1 MGVKHRTRLLRGEKP
16 CCTLTERR
24 TRADAFSAEDRK
36 LAHNFWASPLVLR
49 RTGNKKDSRVRK
61 HLGPNL
67 YVTHEKLILE
77 MTQTEAFLEFK
88 KNNPMGQRTFEK
100 CKPFFVIAPR
110 AQDGNSCCC
119 RIHVEMQMIFKTC
132 MDYRRKLCAQ
142 NADYENIKL
151 YERLSDIV
159 GDTLCSKDEKYH
171 NKACLS
177 RSCENCGV
185 DQLELLNKEL
195 DNTPDARKVKWQTL
209 EYVKMKLA
217 VGGQRN
223 RTWWAFPVSE
233 ELTQGVPLASVPCK
247 LATLT
252 TWAAPG

>member
-1 MGVKHRTRLLRGEKP
+1 
-16 CCTLTERR
+16 
-24 TRADAFSAEDRK
+24 
-36 LAHNFWASPLVLR
+36 
-49 RTGNKKDSRVRK
+49 
-61 HLGPNL
+61 
-67 YVTHEKLILE
+67 

-110 AQDGNSCCC
+110 AQDRNSCCC
-119 RIHVEMQMIFKTC
+119 KIHVEMRMIFKTC
-132 MDYRRKLCAQ
+132 MDYRRTLCAQ
-142 NADYENIKL
+142 NADYGNIKV
-151 YERLSDIV
+151 YERLSDMV
-159 GDTLCSKDEKYH
+159 GDTLCSKEDEKYH

-185 DQLELLNKEL
+185 DQLELLNEEL
-195 DNTPDARKVKWQTL
+195 DNTPDARKVKWQKF